1 VAKKQYKRVDDSEI
15 SDDPE
20 VAMVQR
26 ATRQGTLNVV
36 GDILNDPK
44 VKDMIKTALLRE
56 TIKNSVLMACL
67 LVGLLKLYDVA
78 KILIGFNW
86 VGDLLISVIL
96 ILIGLIYMIPSMFKG
111 KQDDHAK
118 TDNIPSHSS

>member
-1 VAKKQYKRVDDSEI
+1 MVEKEHKRVDDPEI

-44 VKDMIKTALLRE
+44 VQEMIKTSLLRE
-56 TIKNSVLMACL
+56 TIKNSILMACL

-86 VGDLLISVIL
+86 VGDLLISIIL
-96 ILIGLIYMIPSMFKG
+96 ILVGLIYMLK
-111 KQDDHAK
+111 
-118 TDNIPSHSS
+118 NILIGQHGWSRKDKSSQS

>member
-1 VAKKQYKRVDDSEI
+1 MVEKKYKRVDDPAI
-15 SDDPE
+15 PDDPE

-56 TIKNSVLMACL
+56 TIKNSILMACL

-86 VGDLLISVIL
+86 VGDLAISVIL
-96 ILIGLIYMIPSMFKG
+96 ILIGLIYMIPNMFKG
-111 KQDDHAK
+111 KQDGHAK
-118 TDNIPSHSS
+118 TDNIPSDSS

>member
-1 VAKKQYKRVDDSEI
+1 LTKTEDDSEI
-15 SDDPE
+15 PDDPE

-44 VKDMIKTALLRE
+44 VQEMIKTALLRE
-56 TIKNSVLMACL
+56 TIKNSILMACL

-96 ILIGLIYMIPSMFKG
+96 ILVGLIYMLKNILIG
-111 KQDDHAK
+111 QHNGHAK

>member
-1 VAKKQYKRVDDSEI
+1 MAEKKHERVDDPEI
-15 SDDPE
+15 PADPE

-44 VKDMIKTALLRE
+44 VQEMIKTALLRE
-56 TIKNSVLMACL
+56 TIKNSILMACL

-86 VGDLLISVIL
+86 VGDLLISIIL
-96 ILIGLIYMIPSMFKG
+96 ILVGLIYMLKNILIG
-111 KQDDHAK
+111 QHNGHAK
-118 TDNIPSHSS
+118 TDNKPSHSS

>member
-1 VAKKQYKRVDDSEI
+1 MVDKEYKTVDDSEI

-26 ATRQGTLNVV
+26 ATRQGTLNVI
-36 GDILNDPK
+36 GDILKDPK
-44 VKDMIKTALLRE
+44 VQEMIKTALLRE
-56 TIKNSVLMACL
+56 TIKNSILMACL

-78 KILIGFNW
+78 KIVVGFNW
-86 VGDLLISVIL
+86 IGDLIISVIL
-96 ILIGLIYMIPSMFKG
+96 ILIGLIYMIPNMIKG
-111 KQDDHAK
+111 KQDGHAK

>member
-1 VAKKQYKRVDDSEI
+1 MVEKEHKRVDDAEI

-44 VKDMIKTALLRE
+44 VQEMIKTSLLRE
-56 TIKNSVLMACL
+56 TIKNSILMACL

-86 VGDLLISVIL
+86 VGDLLISIIL
-96 ILIGLIYMIPSMFKG
+96 ILVGLIYMLK
-111 KQDDHAK
+111 
-118 TDNIPSHSS
+118 NILIGQHGWSRKDKSSQS